1 MPVSKEFIRAW
12 RAWQHAPSPHS
23 NQYLLRKSVSTGKV
37 EHDLDHMESY
47 LYAMGLDAIEGK
59 IYEYADIASRELSD
73 LERIS
78 AELESCEIAESAKER
93 FRQHIGIIRAV
104 WLEMQRLGAGD
115 GAIQQLI
122 PADRP

>member
-1 MPVSKEFIRAW
+1 MPVSNEFIRAW
-12 RAWQHAPSPHS
+12 RAWQHASSPHS
-23 NQYLLRKSVSTGKV
+23 NQYLMRKSVATGKV

-59 IYEYADIASRELSD
+59 NYEYAEIASRELSD

-78 AELESCEIAESAKER
+78 LELESCDIRESDKEI
-93 FRQHIGIIRAV
+93 FRQHIGVIRAV
-104 WLEMQRLGAGD
+104 WLEMQRLASGD